1 MSTSSQAAGTV
12 IRGYWRN
19 RQPALF
25 ASWTIAIST
34 TLLASALLLSGVFFI
49 AQGAALADQGAEA
62 YEALRLSVYI
72 WFEVLVVVG
81 GFGVLGVFL
90 AFFPFLIWLFQ
101 AIGNLRVLPAP
112 DLRPRSELLLLALFV
127 LFPALA
133 VSYFVVRATYPNAWG
148 LHFTLYAAAAAS
160 LVGPLVVIRRL
171 WASGGARSTIGTL
184 PPDWRSVLVW
194 WTALEIAWVTLGF
207 APTVMSES
215 WDYYRFVDGVT
226 QLYAAGVLQVV
237 STTALVVAAARII
250 RIMYRVNEM
259 QDVLVRQMAQP
270 ILPSDQLGSG
280 PARRVAAT
288 WQCESCDVMN
298 PTAMRYCQNCARER
312 P

>member
-25 ASWTIAIST
+25 ASWTVGIST
-34 TLLASALLLSGVFFI
+34 TLLALGLLLSGVFFI

-62 YEALRLSVYI
+62 YEELRLSVHI
-72 WFEVLVVVG
+72 WLEVLAVIG
-81 GFGVLGVFL
+81 GFGALGVFL
-90 AFFPFLIWLFQ
+90 ACCPFLIWLFQ

-112 DLRPRSELLLLALFV
+112 EMRPRSELLLLALFV

-133 VSYFVVRATYPNAWG
+133 VSYVVVRATYPDAWG
-148 LHFTLYAAAAAS
+148 FHFTLYAAAAAS
-160 LVGPLVVIRRL
+160 LVGPFVVISRL
-171 WASGGARSTIGTL
+171 WVSSGARSTSGTV
-184 PPDWRSVLVW
+184 PFDWRTVLGW
-194 WTALEIAWVTLGF
+194 WIALEIAWVTLGF

-237 STTALVVAAARII
+237 STAALVVAAARII

-259 QDVLVRQMAQP
+259 QDVLFRQVVRTTS
-270 ILPSDQLGSG
+270 PSDRLESG
-280 PARRVAAT
+280 PARRGAAP
-288 WQCESCDVMN
+288 WQCRSCDLMN
-298 PTAMRYCQNCARER
+298 PTSMRYCQNCAGER